1 MLQLKLIDAKIACE
15 YVPTLRFGHFSK
27 FKVTLKKG
35 IQYFIKDKYLSN
47 YIFLAGVSHVSLLTV
62 PLALTTID
70 MENIFKQRSLAYRIK
85 IHLNKQANLFFL
97 NSRRF
102 LSYANDLFIM
112 LNYVKTV
119 VNIFKSIVC
128 LRIEFSIRIVL
139 KLNVMKTRKK

>member
-15 YVPTLRFGHFSK
+15 YVPTLRFGHFRK
-27 FKVTLKKG
+27 FKVTLK
-35 IQYFIKDKYLSN
+35 KDKYLSN

-112 LNYVKTV
+112 LNYMKTV

>member
-27 FKVTLKKG
+27 FKVTLK
-35 IQYFIKDKYLSN
+35 KDKYLSN

-112 LNYVKTV
+112 LNYMKTV